1 VRVAI
6 ISQVTPAVEGYSQI
20 LRALGHEPVGVVCV
34 RSESRYSTLAEH
46 VGAIAGQ
53 LDVVIPSS
61 RERFAPLLAA
71 LEPDLALC
79 LGFPWKLTPEM
90 LAVPRLGVVNSHP
103 SLLPRYRGP
112 FPVAWAIRRGET
124 EIGMT
129 FHRMDAELDTG
140 AILAQKTIPI
150 LDEETTIWEMGPRV
164 VQASVELLPR
174 VFERLAAGD
183 PGEPQADEGASWAGF
198 LEEDY
203 ATIDWSQTSREI
215 HNQVRAWSIAFQS
228 EPEGPF
234 AELDGERVKVK
245 RTSLTDPGDGSTP
258 HETGDGQIWIL
269 ETEPTT

>member
-34 RSESRYSTLAEH
+34 RIESRYSTLAEH

-53 LDVVIPSS
+53 LDVAIPSS

-112 FPVAWAIRRGET
+112 FPVAWAIRSGET

-140 AILAQKTIPI
+140 AILSQEAVP
-150 LDEETTIWEMGPRV
+150 LGDEHSWDELTPKFVDV
-164 VQASVELLPR
+164 VGRLLPAALAR
-174 VFERLAAGD
+174 VEAGD
-183 PGEPQADEGASWAGF
+183 PGDPQDETIASYYSEFEPE
-198 LEEDY
+198 Y
-203 ATIDWSQTSREI
+203 AEIDWSRPREEVAR
-215 HNQVRAWSIAFQS
+215 QVRAWRFGGSSGEAGALTDLDGQRVRVLRVSLERVGGTEVECGDGPVWIVES
-228 EPEGPF
+228 EP
-234 AELDGERVKVK
+234 A
-245 RTSLTDPGDGSTP
+245 
-258 HETGDGQIWIL
+258 H
-269 ETEPTT
+269 